1 MVQYGVT
8 LRTMND
14 AALDHVLIVGT
25 GFAGL
30 GIAIALKK
38 AGIDDFTILEQAD
51 RVGGTWRDNH
61 YPGAA
66 CDVQSH
72 LYSFSF
78 EPNPKWSRMFAP
90 QAEIL
95 AYLEHCADKYDLR
108 RHIRF
113 GTAVTRATF
122 DERRGVWTV
131 DTRRDTSRDASDNTV
146 RATSF
151 EARTLVSGCGPLSR
165 PVLPD
170 IAGLA
175 SFAGKTFHSARWDH
189 SFALEGKS
197 VAVIGTGA
205 SAIQIV
211 PAIAPRVGKL
221 RVFQRTA
228 PWIMPK
234 PDREMRPRERA
245 LFARVPLAQRVRRL
259 ALYWQREA
267 LALGFV
273 AKPGILKFAERFA
286 TSYLER
292 SVSDPALRKKLTPD
306 YRMGCKR
313 ILPSNDYYP
322 ALERPNVELVT
333 DAIAEVRAHAIVTK
347 DGVEHAVDAIVL
359 ATGFEA
365 AEAVSPFEVRGK
377 SGRELNAEW
386 QRGPE
391 AYLGTS
397 VSGFPN
403 LFLLVG
409 PNTGLGHSSMILMIE
424 SQVRY
429 IVSAIRTMRD
439 QGVKLVDV
447 LPEVQERYN
456 TELQAKLP
464 RTVWASGCK
473 SWYQTKSG
481 KNTTLWPGFTFA
493 FRHRT
498 RRFDPADYE
507 IAPRDHTAT
516 HASQPEAPAHP
527 HVATAHAEP
536 PPDVALGAPAE

>member
-1 MVQYGVT
+1 MEDS
-8 LRTMND
+8 R
-14 AALDHVLIVGT
+14 LDHVLIVGT
-25 GFAGL
+25 GFSGL
-30 GIAIALKK
+30 GVAIALKQ
-38 AGIDDFTILEQAD
+38 AGIDEFTILEQAD

-78 EPNPKWSRMFAP
+78 EPNPEWSRMFAP

-95 AYLEHCADKYDLR
+95 AYLDRCADKYDLR

-122 DERRGVWTV
+122 DERAGLWTV
-131 DTRRDTSRDASDNTV
+131 ETQRGASLK
-146 RATSF
+146 
-151 EARTLVSGCGPLSR
+151 ARTLVSGCGPLSR
-165 PVLPD
+165 PALPD
-170 IAGLA
+170 IPGLA
-175 SFAGKTFHSARWDH
+175 TFAGKTFHSARWDH
-189 SFALEGKS
+189 SFALEGKT
-197 VAVIGTGA
+197 VAIIGTGA

-234 PDREMRPRERA
+234 PDREMRPGERA
-245 LFARVPLAQRVRRL
+245 IFARVPLAQKVRRL

-273 AKPGILKFAERFA
+273 ARPGILKFAERFA
-286 TSYLER
+286 KKYLEV
-292 SVSDPALRKKLTPD
+292 SVKDPALRAKLTPD

-313 ILPSNDYYP
+313 ILPTNDYYP
-322 ALERPNVELVT
+322 ALQRPNVELVT
-333 DAIAEVRAHAIVTK
+333 DGIAEVRAHGIVTR
-347 DGVEHAVDAIVL
+347 DGTEHAVDAIVL

-365 AEAVSPFEVRGK
+365 AEAVAPFEVRGRG
-377 SGRELNAEW
+377 GRDLSATW
-386 QRGPE
+386 QEGAE
-391 AYLGTS
+391 AYLGTA

-403 LFLLVG
+403 LFFVVG
-409 PNTGLGHSSMILMIE
+409 PNTGLGHSSMVLMIE

-429 IVSAIRTMRD
+429 IVSAIRATRER
-439 QGVKLVDV
+439 GAKIVDV
-447 LPEVQERYN
+447 RPEVQERYN
-456 TELQAKLP
+456 AALQAKLP
-464 RTVWASGCK
+464 QTVWASGCK

-498 RRFDPADYE
+498 RRFVPSEYEIVLRDPA
-507 IAPRDHTAT
+507 
-516 HASQPEAPAHP
+516 HANAEHARGDVTQSAAPA
-527 HVATAHAEP
+527 AGIGASAE
-536 PPDVALGAPAE
+536 